1 MKSRR
6 VHASLAA
13 LAVVGGS
20 LTLAACGGGDS
31 SSDTSGGSGA
41 ANLSGKIAIDGSSTV
56 APLTTAAAE
65 QFNGNNPDVNI
76 TVGTSG
82 TGGGFEV
89 FCKGETDISN
99 ASRSIKD
106 EEIEACKKAGVE
118 YEEIR
123 VASDGITVVTKAGV
137 DVGAVCLT
145 FPQLKKIWAPGSKV
159 NNWSQVGTGFK
170 DLPMALSGP
179 GSQSGT
185 YDFFNEE
192 VLGEDANGDVIQPRQ
207 DYAASEDDNVIVRSV
222 TDGEAGLGYFGFT
235 YYEENTDKVQ
245 SFAIDK
251 GDGCVE
257 PTTESITSG
266 EYPLSRPLY
275 IYVSKK
281 ALERPEV
288 KAFAKDY
295 VANATQLA
303 TDAQFVPAPQSALD
317 ESAKK
322 LDASSGSSTT
332 STT

>member
-1 MKSRR
+1 MNSKETKMTSRR
-6 VHASLAA
+6 MYASLAA
-13 LAVVGGS
+13 LAIAGGS
-20 LTLAACGGGDS
+20 LTLAACGSSDS

-56 APLTTAAAE
+56 APLSTAAAE
-65 QFNGNNPDVNI
+65 AFNGNNPDVNI

-106 EEIEACKKAGVE
+106 DEAEACKKAGVE

-123 VASDGITVVTKAGV
+123 VASDGITLITKAGV
-137 DVGAVCLT
+137 DVGKTCLN
-145 FPQLKKIWAPGSKV
+145 FSELEKIWAPGSKV
-159 NNWSQVGTGFK
+159 NNWSQVGSGFK
-170 DLPMALSGP
+170 DLPLALAGP

-192 VLGEDANGDVIQPRQ
+192 VLGEDAQGEVIQPRQ
-207 DYAASEDDNVIVRSV
+207 DYSASEDDNVTVRAV
-222 TDGEAGLGYFGFT
+222 TDAEAGLGYFGFT
-235 YYEENTDKVQ
+235 YFEENTDKLQ
-245 SFAIDK
+245 AFAVDNGK
-251 GDGCVE
+251 GCVE
-257 PTTESITSG
+257 PTTDSITSG
-266 EYPLSRPLY
+266 DYPLSRPLF

-281 ALERPEV
+281 SLQRPEV
-288 KAFAKDY
+288 QAFVKDY

-317 ESAKK
+317 EAASK
-322 LDASSGSSTT
+322 LDASS
-332 STT
+332 